1 MEITLLGYDYYRY
14 GWYDSDPPF
23 HVALTPELHAS
34 LVYYHNDVVQERL
47 RKLSALVKY
56 HKRPAFFAEYLSFA
70 PHGGAITGQYTG
82 RHRQG
87 CVSPVLL
94 LFLRTFC
101 LVPMTIYR
109 KLLVDGR
116 K

>member
-14 GWYDSDPPF
+14 GWYEQF

-56 HKRPAFFAEYLSFA
+56 HKHPAFFAEYRLHRMA
-70 PHGGAITGQYTG
+70 EQLLGNILDAIDKGA
-82 RHRQG
+82 
-87 CVSPVLL
+87 
-94 LFLRTFC
+94 
-101 LVPMTIYR
+101 
-109 KLLVDGR
+109 
-116 K
+116 